1 MIDGSDVVSDWPLL
15 NALLNTASG
24 ATWVSFHHGG
34 GVGMGYSQH
43 AGMVIVADGTDDAA
57 RRLERVLWNDP
68 GTGVMR
74 HADAGYEIAVECAR
88 EQGLD
93 LPMVDDCSP
102 AKAGARREAIKEEK
116 AGPRPP
122 PGNKKVPMQK
132 LNPESI
138 DLPSLRRLWQGE
150 AARLDDASM
159 RRVTEAAASV
169 ERIVASGETVYG
181 VNTGFGLLAN
191 TRIPDERLAELQT
204 NLILSH
210 SAGLGDPLPRQV
222 TRLMIVLKLLG
233 LGRGYSGVRPLVIE
247 ALQALL
253 DRDSNPVIPAQG
265 SVGASGD
272 LAPLAHLIAALMGYG
287 SIDVAGTV
295 MPAGA
300 ALQQLGMEPLQL
312 GPKEGLALINGTQ
325 ASTAIALDALFNGE
339 RVFAAAIAS
348 GALSVDAL
356 KGSVKPFDPR
366 ISELRGQPGQI
377 RVAAAIRELLDGSEI
392 VASHARCGRVQDPY
406 SFRCQPQVM
415 GAALDL
421 MENAARTLT
430 IEAGAVTDNPIVF
443 PDEDTAISG
452 GNFHAQPVAFAADT
466 IAMALCEVG
475 SLSER
480 RTAVLIDPKMSGLP
494 PFLTDDPGVNS
505 GLMIQQVTAAALVS
519 ESKSIAFP
527 ASVDSIPTSAG
538 QEDHVS
544 MAPIAARK
552 ASQIAR
558 NSAGV
563 VAIELIAGAQGV
575 DLHAPLTTSPKLQSV
590 HRQVRDIT
598 PRLTS
603 DRYWAD
609 EMAALQASVLAG
621 EIGAEVIAL
630 S

>member
-1 MIDGSDVVSDWPLL
+1 ML
-15 NALLNTASG
+15 T
-24 ATWVSFHHGG
+24 
-34 GVGMGYSQH
+34 
-43 AGMVIVADGTDDAA
+43 
-57 RRLERVLWNDP
+57 
-68 GTGVMR
+68 
-74 HADAGYEIAVECAR
+74 
-88 EQGLD
+88 
-93 LPMVDDCSP
+93 
-102 AKAGARREAIKEEK
+102 
-116 AGPRPP
+116 
-122 PGNKKVPMQK
+122 

-138 DLPSLRRLWQGE
+138 SLGELRQLWSGAE
-150 AARLDDASM
+150 ARLDDASM
-159 RRVTEAAASV
+159 QRVAEAAASV
-169 ERIVASGETVYG
+169 DRIVAGGETVYG

-191 TRIPDERLAELQT
+191 TRIPDDRLAELQT

-210 SAGLGDPLPRQV
+210 SAGLGDPLPRHV

-233 LGRGYSGVRPLVIE
+233 LGRGCSGVRPLVID

-253 DRDSNPVIPAQG
+253 DRDAMPVIPSQG

-272 LAPLAHLIAALMGYG
+272 LAPLAHLIAALMGHG
-287 SIDVAGTV
+287 SIDLAGET

-300 ALQQLGMEPLQL
+300 ALQKLGMEPLQL

-325 ASTAIALDALFNGE
+325 MSAAVALDALFLGE
-339 RVFAAAIAS
+339 RVFAAAIAA

-356 KGSVKPFDPR
+356 KGSIKPFDPR

-377 RVAAAIRELLDGSEI
+377 RVATAIHGLLQGSEI
-392 VASHARCGRVQDPY
+392 LTSHVACDRVQDPY

-421 MENAARTLT
+421 LANAARTLT

-443 PDEDTAISG
+443 PDEDIAISG

-475 SLSER
+475 SISER
-480 RTAVLIDPKMSGLP
+480 RISVLVDPKMSGLP
-494 PFLTDDPGVNS
+494 AFLTQDSGVNS
-505 GLMIQQVTAAALVS
+505 GLMIPQVTAAALVS
-519 ESKSIAFP
+519 ENKSLAFP

-552 ASQIAR
+552 AGTIAR
-558 NSAGV
+558 NAAGV
-563 VAIELIAGAQGV
+563 IAVELMAAAEGI
-575 DLHAPLTTSPKLQSV
+575 DYHAPLKTSAKLQAI
-590 HRQVRDIT
+590 HAQVRKLSPHFT
-598 PRLTS
+598 A

-609 EMAALQASVLAG
+609 EMRALQEAVLAG
-621 EIGAEVIAL
+621 EIGAECVAL